1 MSEIQGIPAIVEY
14 VSGEKQNDYGP
25 YKSVLFL
32 RSDAEGDRAKVWR
45 SMAPEQADSFQVNE
59 AVMFIPTEKNGKP
72 SWEIQR
78 QQGPQPAPS
87 QPAAGGAAAPARLS
101 QAPRELDAAQ
111 KRAIAAYISQQV
123 AIFGYCLSEAR
134 EVLPDL
140 SEESYRAIASTLYI
154 AAQRRF
160 GL

>member
-1 MSEIQGIPAIVEY
+1 MENQQGIPAIVEY

-32 RSDAEGDRAKVWR
+32 RSDADGDRAKVWR
-45 SMAPEQADSFQVNE
+45 SFPPEQADSFQVNE
-59 AVMFIPTEKNGKP
+59 QVILIPIEKNGKP
-72 SWEIQR
+72 NWEIQR
-78 QQGPQPAPS
+78 HQGPQPA
-87 QPAAGGAAAPARLS
+87 AGSAAAPARQT
-101 QAPRELDAAQ
+101 QAPRELDSDQ
-111 KRAIAAYISQQV
+111 KRAIASYISQQA
-123 AIFGYCLSEAR
+123 AIFGYCLAEAR
-134 EVLPDL
+134 EILPDL

>member
-1 MSEIQGIPAIVEY
+1 MENQQGIPAIVEY

-32 RSDAEGDRAKVWR
+32 RSDADGDRAKVWR
-45 SMAPEQADSFQVNE
+45 SFPPAQADSFQLNE
-59 AVMFIPTEKNGKP
+59 AVILIPIEKNGKP

-78 QQGPQPAPS
+78 HQGPQPA
-87 QPAAGGAAAPARLS
+87 AGSAAAPAPRT

-111 KRAIAAYISQQV
+111 KQAIAAYISQQA

-140 SEESYRAIASTLYI
+140 SEESHRAIAATLYI

>member
-1 MSEIQGIPAIVEY
+1 MENQQGIPAIVEFI
-14 VSGEKQNDYGP
+14 GKEKSNDYGP

-32 RSDAEGDRAKVWR
+32 RSDMEGDRAKVWR
-45 SMAPEQADSFQVNE
+45 SFPPEQADSFQVNE
-59 AVMFIPTEKNGKP
+59 AVLLIPTEKNGKP

-87 QPAAGGAAAPARLS
+87 QPAAGGLAAPAPRT

-111 KRAIAAYISQQV
+111 KRAIASYISQQA

-134 EVLPDL
+134 ETLPDL
-140 SEESYRAIASTLYI
+140 SEESYRAIAATLYI